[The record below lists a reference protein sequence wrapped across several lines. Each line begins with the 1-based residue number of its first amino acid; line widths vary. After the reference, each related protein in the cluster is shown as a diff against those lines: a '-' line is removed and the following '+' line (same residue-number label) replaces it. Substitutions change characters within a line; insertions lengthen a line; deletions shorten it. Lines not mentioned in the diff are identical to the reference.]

1 MSRLR
6 FPFRSAK
13 NMSEEVQRMKVNIQ
27 QSTDDSKTTFNHCNN
42 VRTLSP
48 NGEGRGEAIIRSST
62 PFIIIL
68 LALFIFFPSY
78 SQDREK
84 LEKERKKLEQEIE
97 YTKKLLKETSENK
110 QLTLNQLQTLRQQ
123 IQLREKVIGNI
134 NKEMSV
140 IDEQLDE
147 TSAIIVALEEDLVEL
162 KKEYAGMLYNMYK
175 NRSALNQLIFI
186 FNAESFNDAFAR
198 VRYLQQFGEFRKK
211 QAEVIEET
219 KLSLERK
226 RQEQMGRKT
235 DKQKLLETEQ
245 SQRKKLDEEKE
256 ETDKIITQLKKQE
269 KHLGDDIE
277 KKRQA
282 ADNLSKKIEE
292 IIKREIEAAK
302 KRAEAEA
309 AKTKTTSTK
318 TNVLSAT
325 PEAAKLSAGFASNQG
340 RLPWPVEKGVIC
352 ESFGEHA
359 HPVLKS
365 IKIVN
370 NGVDVCTNTNAQ
382 ARSLFQGTV
391 ITVMYNPGFQRA
403 VMLRHGEY
411 FTVYSNLK
419 EVFVSTGDEV
429 TVKQP
434 LGLVYTD
441 EKAGESKVHLE
452 LWKGTQKLNPALW
465 IYPNNQ

>member
-1 MSRLR
+1 MVHS
-6 FPFRSAK
+6 SQSIVHGK
-13 NMSEEVQRMKVNIQ
+13 GKGEVFLK
-27 QSTDDSKTTFNHCNN
+27 
-42 VRTLSP
+42 
-48 NGEGRGEAIIRSST
+48 RGT
-62 PFIIIL
+62 QVFIIL
-68 LALFIFFPSY
+68 FALFLFFPAY
-78 SQDREK
+78 SQDRGK

-97 YTKKLLKETSENK
+97 YTKKLLKETSDNK

-123 IQLREKVIGNI
+123 IQLREKVINNI
-134 NKEMSV
+134 SKEMAM
-140 IDEQLDE
+140 INEQLDE
-147 TSAIIVALEEDLVEL
+147 TGIIIEALEKDLVEL

-186 FNAESFNDAFAR
+186 FNAESFNDAFSR

-211 QAEVIEET
+211 QAQVIEET
-219 KLSLERK
+219 KATLERK
-226 RQEQMGRKT
+226 REEQMGRKT

-245 SQRKKLDEEKE
+245 SQRQKLSEEMQ
-256 ETDKIITQLKKQE
+256 ETDRMVAQLKKQE
-269 KHLGDDIE
+269 KDLAADLE
-277 KKRQA
+277 KKKQA

-302 KRAEAEA
+302 KKAELEA
-309 AKTKTTSTK
+309 AKTKTTATK

-325 PEAAKLSAGFASNQG
+325 PEAAKLSANFASNQG

-370 NGVDVCTNTNAQ
+370 NGVDVCTNENAQ
-382 ARSLFQGTV
+382 VRSLFQGTV
-391 ITVMYNPGFQRA
+391 VTVMYNPGFQRA
-403 VMLRHGEY
+403 VMIRHGEY

-419 EVFVSTGDEV
+419 EVLVRSGDEV

-441 EKAGESKVHLE
+441 EKTSESKVHLE

>member
-1 MSRLR
+1 
-6 FPFRSAK
+6 
-13 NMSEEVQRMKVNIQ
+13 MSEKVNSR
-27 QSTDDSKTTFNHCNN
+27 QSTDDKKILIENCATA
-42 VRTLSP
+42 RTPSP
-48 NGEGRGEAIIRSST
+48 AGRGTESPAALSGTLQGEVLFRRGTQLAII
-62 PFIIIL
+62 
-68 LALFIFFPSY
+68 LFTLFLFFPSY
-78 SQDREK
+78 SQDRDK

-110 QLTLNQLQTLRQQ
+110 QASENQLKMLRQQ

-134 NKEMSV
+134 SKEMAV

-147 TSAIIVALEEDLVEL
+147 TSAIIVALEKDLVEL

-175 NRSALNQLIFI
+175 NRSSLNQLIFI
-186 FNAESFNDAFAR
+186 FNAESFNDAFSR
-198 VRYLQQFGEFRKK
+198 IRYLQQFGEFRKK

-219 KLSLERK
+219 KISLERK
-226 RQEQMGRKT
+226 RQEQVSRKT
-235 DKQKLLETEQ
+235 DKQKLFDTEQ
-245 SQRKKLDEEKE
+245 GQRTKLSEEMQ
-256 ETDKIITQLKKQE
+256 ETDRIVAQLKKQE
-269 KHLGDDIE
+269 KQLNEDIE
-277 KKRQA
+277 KKKQA
-282 ADNLSKKIEE
+282 ADNLSKKINE
-292 IIKREIEAAK
+292 IIAREIEKARIAAEK
-302 KRAEAEA
+302 EA
-309 AKTKTTSTK
+309 AKAKTTTTSK
-318 TNVLSAT
+318 TNVLAST
-325 PEAAKLSAGFASNQG
+325 PEAAKLSANFASNQG

-370 NGVDVCTNTNAQ
+370 NGVDVCTNANAQ
-382 ARSLFQGTV
+382 TRSLFQGIV
-391 ITVMYNPGFQRA
+391 VTVMYNPGFQRA
-403 VMLRHGEY
+403 VMIRHGEY

-419 EVFVSTGDEV
+419 EVFVGTGDEV

-441 EKAGESKVHLE
+441 EKSSESKVHLE

>member
-1 MSRLR
+1 
-6 FPFRSAK
+6 
-13 NMSEEVQRMKVNIQ
+13 MSEGEVHSPQSIVN
-27 QSTDDSKTTFNHCNN
+27 SKASLIF
-42 VRTLSP
+42 
-48 NGEGRGEAIIRSST
+48 
-62 PFIIIL
+62 L
-68 LALFIFFPSY
+68 LLTLFIFFPSY

-84 LEKERKKLEQEIE
+84 LEKERKKLEQEIA

-123 IQLREKVIGNI
+123 IQLREKVISNI

-147 TSAIIVALEEDLVEL
+147 TSAIILALEEDLVEL

-211 QAEVIEET
+211 QAQVIEET

-226 RQEQMGRKT
+226 RQEQISRRT

-256 ETDKIITQLKKQE
+256 ETNKIIAQLKKQE
-269 KHLGDDIE
+269 KELSADLD
-277 KKRQA
+277 KKKQA

-302 KRAEAEA
+302 KKAELEA
-309 AKTKTTSTK
+309 AKTKTAGK

-325 PEAAKLSAGFASNQG
+325 PEAAKLSANFASNQG

-352 ESFGEHA
+352 EAFGEHA
-359 HPVLKS
+359 HPVLKA
-365 IKIVN
+365 IKVVN
-370 NGVDVCTNTNAQ
+370 NGIDVCTNANAQ
-382 ARSLFQGTV
+382 TRSLFQGTV
-391 ITVMYNPGFQRA
+391 VTVMYNPGFQRA
-403 VMLRHGEY
+403 VMVRHGEY

-419 EVFVSTGDEV
+419 EVLVRSGDEV

-441 EKAGESKVHLE
+441 EKSGESKVHLE

-465 IYPNNQ
+465 IYPNSQ